1 MFFIMVFLFTLKHKF
16 DEAVKSRKSDGTIKS
31 FRCKARKSDRMR
43 HTYLYAAMTEDAAQR
58 RRWRTSVLYPP
69 PQGGTFYE
77 AANFYF
83 FRKAM
88 QRTSPSWSNV
98 EIV

>member
-1 MFFIMVFLFTLKHKF
+1 MKSSANL
-16 DEAVKSRKSDGTIKS
+16 DEAAKSRKPNGTVKS

-43 HTYLYAAMTEDAAQR
+43 RTYLYAAMTEDAAQR
-58 RRWRTSVLYPP
+58 RRW
-69 PQGGTFYE
+69 TFYE
-77 AANFYF
+77 AVNFYF